1 MLPILLPYYT
11 LISLTTLIA
20 WGYDKYQ
27 ATRQGWRVPEKT
39 LLGLTIFGGFPG
51 ALLGMQL
58 FRHKTRKTYFL
69 LVALASGLAHTIL
82 VFILL

>member
-1 MLPILLPYYT
+1 MLTVLLPYYVAISILT
-11 LISLTTLIA
+11 LIL

-27 ATRQGWRVPEKT
+27 AAHQGWRVPEKS
-39 LLGLTIFGGFPG
+39 LLGLTIAGGFAG

-69 LVALASGLAHTIL
+69 IVALVSGVVHTIL
-82 VFILL
+82 VFVLL